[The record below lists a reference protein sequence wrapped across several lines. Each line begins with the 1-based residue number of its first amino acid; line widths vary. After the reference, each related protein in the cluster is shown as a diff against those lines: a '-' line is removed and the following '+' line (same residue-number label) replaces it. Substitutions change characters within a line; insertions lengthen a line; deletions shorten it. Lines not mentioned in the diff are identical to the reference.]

1 MSDVV
6 FGCFSCIAF
15 IVIVLFNVGCFT
27 PNWIRT
33 EEISLTNFTNFT
45 HTSTVST
52 TTRTCHHGL
61 LYSIDCPNSKNGI
74 SLDAQQMS
82 SSVMESYAHKFCA
95 VDISLEYHLS
105 SSNIIHCRVPSR
117 VRVLFYDSAV
127 FSGSLVLLNIAIS
140 VCFTAIPFVWCCMGC
155 IRSDSDE
162 ARSACC
168 SCVCTLFYAIG
179 GLLGLVSIIMVG
191 AEFDNGDLGWSFFL
205 TVAAITIVLLQVVL
219 VLAFCVCTRGSKE
232 KFSIFMVYRRQHY
245 DRF

>member
-33 EEISLTNFTNFT
+33 EGISVTNLTN
-45 HTSTVST
+45 TSTVSN

-61 LYSIDCPNSKNGI
+61 LYSIDCPNSKN
-74 SLDAQQMS
+74 
-82 SSVMESYAHKFCA
+82 
-95 VDISLEYHLS
+95 
-105 SSNIIHCRVPSR
+105 
-117 VRVLFYDSAV
+117 V
-127 FSGSLVLLNIAIS
+127 FSGLLVLLNIAIS

-162 ARSACC
+162 DRSACC
-168 SCVCTLFYAIG
+168 SCVCTLFYAVG

-191 AEFDNGDLGWSFFL
+191 AEFDNSVLGWSFFL

-219 VLAFCVCTRGSKE
+219 VLAFCVSTRGSKE